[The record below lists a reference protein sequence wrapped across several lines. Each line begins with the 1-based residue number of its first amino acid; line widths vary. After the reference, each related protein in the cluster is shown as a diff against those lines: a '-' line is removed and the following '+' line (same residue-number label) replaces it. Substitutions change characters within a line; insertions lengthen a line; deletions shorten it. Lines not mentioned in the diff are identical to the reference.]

1 MNESKKK
8 ENPLQ
13 CLAARSGSLG
23 MPSRVRVVVIS
34 HGLSTSFP
42 VRQFNLN
49 IGCIGVKVDAS
60 PGSRGTSWEAEG
72 LV

>member
-1 MNESKKK
+1 MNEANKK

-23 MPSRVRVVVIS
+23 MPSLFWDVVIS

-49 IGCIGVKVDAS
+49 IGGIGVKIDAS
-60 PGSRGTSWEAEG
+60 PGFRGTLWEAEG